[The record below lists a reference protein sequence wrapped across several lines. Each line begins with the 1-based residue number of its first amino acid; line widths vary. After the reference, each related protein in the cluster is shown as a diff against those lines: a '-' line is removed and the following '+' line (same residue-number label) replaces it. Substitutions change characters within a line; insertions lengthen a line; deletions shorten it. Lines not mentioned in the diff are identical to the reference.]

1 MKSFM
6 DEKLFNGDEN
16 VLILFSNSSGEMV
29 RSQHFG
35 DLAIRK
41 KKNKH

>member
-29 RSQHFG
+29 RSQHFE
-35 DLAIRK
+35 K
-41 KKNKH
+41 